1 MEASPG
7 HNAPIG
13 VLLVDDHAVLL
24 DGLAAL
30 IAREPDM
37 EVVGRAASR
46 SEAVQRAESLRP
58 DVALVDLVIPGG
70 GIKAIGELTSVSPG
84 TRPIALTVLDDA
96 AHVHAVRAQGAKG
109 YLVKRAAAREVL
121 QAIRTVHA
129 GGHYFHGP
137 EENRAP
143 AVESARP
150 VARARDITAREAQV
164 LRLLARGFTHKEIGS
179 ALGIS
184 KKSVD
189 TYRLRIQ
196 DKLGCKGRAA
206 LVRHALSTGLFGE
219 DENEPPPRN
228 DDVGSN

>member
-1 MEASPG
+1 MEVAPG
-7 HNAPIG
+7 HGAPIG

-30 IAREPDM
+30 IASEPDM
-37 EVVGRAASR
+37 EVVGRASSR
-46 SEAVQRAESLRP
+46 SEAVRRADSLRP
-58 DVALVDLVIPGG
+58 DVALVDLVMPGG
-70 GIKAIGELTSVSPG
+70 GIKAIGELASVSPS

-96 AHVHAVRAQGAKG
+96 AHVQAVRAQGGKG
-109 YLVKRAAAREVL
+109 YVVKRAAAREVL
-121 QAIRTVHA
+121 RAIRAVHA

-137 EENRAP
+137 EQNRTP
-143 AVESARP
+143 VIESALP
-150 VARARDITAREAQV
+150 EGSARDLTVREAQV

-206 LVRHALSTGLFGE
+206 LVRYALSTGLFGE
-219 DENEPPPRN
+219 ADDELTRKAEDSAN
-228 DDVGSN
+228 